1 MTAQN
6 LLNFFEELI
15 DSPEKAGDV
24 ETITQKSMDLF
35 NEIVDR
41 LKNSTPDE
49 RSKLQD
55 ELTLAAEKMSREFDK
70 LCEKY
75 GMTREEMEN
84 MVNDPS
90 NFDSE
95 TWSSIES
102 LKKDISN
109 NQQNL
114 IQNLSG
120 SSEPTL
126 KKKGKKQHSKKKTSK
141 KWINA

>member
-24 ETITQKSMDLF
+24 ETITKKSMDLF
-35 NEIVDR
+35 NEITDR

-49 RSKLQD
+49 RNKLQN
-55 ELTLAAEKMSREFDK
+55 ELTAAAERMNQEFEK
-70 LCEKY
+70 LCGKY
-75 GMTREEMEN
+75 GMTREQMEN

-102 LKKDISN
+102 LRKDISN
-109 NQQNL
+109 NQQSL
-114 IQNLSG
+114 IQNLG
-120 SSEPTL
+120 SSEPIP
-126 KKKGKKQHSKKKTSK
+126 KKKGKKEGSKRKTSK